1 MKRLPCAMNC
11 DWDSGLD
18 WKRKKESI
26 SISLMKMLNVQQKEG
41 QDLTSYLSS
50 VSTRQLQKESSRV
63 SDQCWTLDSTC
74 VSSSVRLSVCLSAA
88 VCLHPGALGHNSHLP
103 ARLFTHHGTQ
113 EESGGLQNA
122 TPASIHVRR
131 VSNVVDFHFTEK
143 LSPPETCQ
151 NPFEAPFFMAS
162 VCFFIVCVG
171 CGRNHTEVPP
181 HPSRRSRPLTGQRWW
196 NEHGGGGEE

>member
-74 VSSSVRLSVCLSAA
+74 VSSSVRLSVCLLLFASILEHLATTA
-88 VCLHPGALGHNSHLP
+88 IYQPDCLPTTGLRKSQVDYKMPPRPPSTSGECRTWWISTSQKNCPLQKP
-103 ARLFTHHGTQ
+103 ARTHLKPLFYGQ
-113 EESGGLQNA
+113 C
-122 TPASIHVRR
+122 VF
-131 VSNVVDFHFTEK
+131 FH
-143 LSPPETCQ
+143 
-151 NPFEAPFFMAS
+151 S
-162 VCFFIVCVG
+162 VCWLWPES
-171 CGRNHTEVPP
+171 H
-181 HPSRRSRPLTGQRWW
+181 
-196 NEHGGGGEE
+196 